1 MQKEVERMRGKE
13 PELAAKWLNAVGK
26 ERVQSFQDDFASAFE
41 ISACVLSLSGNAM
54 TVWSNESLLCH
65 YLSAKEGAHCSMQ
78 RTRALQKMCQRGKTI
93 LETCY
98 AGVQAFFLP
107 D

>member
-41 ISACVLSLSGNAM
+41 ISACVLSLSGIAM
-54 TVWSNESLLCH
+54 TVWSNDSL
-65 YLSAKEGAHCSMQ
+65 
-78 RTRALQKMCQRGKTI
+78 
-93 LETCY
+93 
-98 AGVQAFFLP
+98 
-107 D
+107 

>member
-1 MQKEVERMRGKE
+1 M
-13 PELAAKWLNAVGK
+13 AAKWLNAVGK

-78 RTRALQKMCQRGKTI
+78 RTRALQKMCQRGKRFWKPAMQG
-93 LETCY
+93 CRR
-98 AGVQAFFLP
+98 FLP